1 MMGSVELFGVLG
13 FMLAAYAVVA
23 NDSIQTLGTFISS
36 NKRLPWWVLWLYA
49 SGILIAT
56 IAYGYIHGQGDI
68 AYDRLDTL
76 SVLPGEGNRSGLL
89 LPGIHWWHAL
99 PPLILLALTRF
110 GIPVSTTFLVL
121 TLFALS
127 GGAATS
133 GVLTSMLVKS
143 AMGYIVAFGVGILI
157 WVVISHTFERWV
169 FHTRDELPWPWWVLF
184 QWMTT
189 AFLWSQWLMQDLANI
204 FIYLPRHVTIMDGDT
219 SVSFAL
225 MPVLLGTALLV
236 AIQGYIF
243 ATRGG
248 QIQRIVER
256 KVNTIDVRAAT
267 IVDLIYALILL
278 FFKEINNIPMS
289 TTWVFLG
296 LLAGRELAISYIA
309 QLRSKGEALRDVS
322 GDAARAFFGLI
333 ISIALAFLM
342 PLLGTGQLPE
352 F

>member
-1 MMGSVELFGVLG
+1 MGGVEFFGILG
-13 FMLAAYAVVA
+13 FALAAYAVVA

-36 NKRLPWWVLWLYA
+36 NRRLPWWVLWVYA
-49 SGILIAT
+49 SGIMIAT
-56 IAYGYIHGQGDI
+56 IAYGYVMGAGDI
-68 AYDRLDTL
+68 AYDRLDKL
-76 SVLPGEGNRSGLL
+76 SVLPGEGDRAGFYA
-89 LPGIHWWHAL
+89 PGIEWWHAL
-99 PPLILLALTRF
+99 PAAVLLLITRF

-127 GGAATS
+127 GGSATS

-143 AMGYIVAFGVGILI
+143 AMGYIVAFGAGAVI
-157 WVVISHTFERWV
+157 WFIISHTFERWV
-169 FHTRDELPWPWWVLF
+169 FHTRDELPWPYWVIF

-204 FIYLPRHVTIMDGDT
+204 FIFLPRQVTMTAGET
-219 SVSFAL
+219 AVSFPL
-225 MPVLLGTALLV
+225 LPVVFGTLLLV
-236 AIQGYIF
+236 LIQGYIF

-267 IVDLIYALILL
+267 IVDLIYALVLL

-296 LLAGRELAISYIA
+296 LLAGRELAIAYMA
-309 QLRSKGEALRDVS
+309 QLRDRTEAFRDVT

-342 PLLGTGQLPE
+342 PLMGTGRLPS